1 MSSGTRRRA
10 ERQPARYL
18 RREPLEY
25 LPSSTT
31 TINTDRLN
39 LDDPNFY
46 QLRLNYFQRGI
57 SADEAFYL
65 DAALWRVIG
74 LTAVVVFALP
84 LVFSGFGIVA
94 GLVAILLG
102 TGVLVFSTTFL
113 SERGL
118 ANAGLAVL
126 GLSFLVG
133 TLWVFDGT
141 TEATAGRVAAVQWAV
156 SAFCAWLAMHGFL
169 LSMSHWG
176 ARTGVPR
183 WTLVVAHWLARG
195 DEKKHDRLLDFLNH
209 PVLTRL
215 GPVAAWAG
223 LLLYARALLGGAGL
237 VLDKMASEPDRSW
250 AYGLSGL
257 ALLLAYLV
265 GSEAAKEART
275 IGLGA
280 LMKDTFANPAPGM
293 WRSSPVPASTRRAI
307 ALLAILLMH
316 VAVGLSG
323 RWSVE
328 TPHDQPMFRS
338 YATATSQARQD
349 AASANQTT
357 TDAMLVATRVFSLTS
372 ISSTAM
378 IFFLVPFFE
387 AWRFYNKIE
396 ERLSLF
402 YASALKTE
410 AAHYMRRLHAS
421 DVILTGPDFEQIRE
435 KEHIYAGF
443 EPFQRI
449 PVLLDRRLLHEHC
462 YIVGDSGSGKTSLGL
477 MPLITNLVG
486 LIDAPVED
494 AAVVVLDLKGDMA
507 LFGCTRDAA
516 KAGGR
521 EFMYFTPELG
531 RSSYFFNPFA
541 DIGDAGRSSIQ
552 IAELLLDALALNHGE
567 GYGRSYYSRKNR
579 DFLLDALS
587 QKPAPTSFEE
597 LYVTLARLAQSDERR
612 YRDAFEL
619 LATIRALTFY
629 PQLNVRP
636 SGDEGDSWRTIHM
649 PTVLDNGQ
657 VAYFWL
663 PSATESVSVRE
674 IGKLVLYSL
683 LSAAVSQTSRHKKR
697 VYLVIDEFQ
706 RLAGENFKVVLEQ
719 ARSFGVGVI
728 LANQSMSELETSSG
742 DLRSVVRSNT
752 RVKMHFSVQSPSD
765 LKDISE
771 LSGLDAVMNQSRA
784 ISTPLSWM
792 PTAQQNRQ
800 ETIVDSLSI
809 KPRLTSSDIL
819 AISDHP
825 RRFVLH
831 VTRGSGLTQFGG
843 RALPV
848 EAEYIVHDFT
858 YAKWQAER
866 WPVEPSLIT
875 SLVAPTAVDTKA
887 RQEVIERQ
895 RQVITTAFDEV
906 TADDGFGLPE

>member
-10 ERQPARYL
+10 ERPPARYL

-25 LPSSTT
+25 TPSSTT
-31 TINTDRLN
+31 TINTDRLP

-65 DAALWRVIG
+65 DAALWRFIG
-74 LTAVVVFALP
+74 LPAVVVFALP
-84 LVFSGFGIVA
+84 LVFSGFGFVA

-113 SERGL
+113 SERRL
-118 ANAGLAVL
+118 ANAGLALL

-141 TEATAGRVAAVQWAV
+141 TQAIAGRVAVVQWAV
-156 SAFCAWLAMHGFL
+156 AAFCAWVAMHGFL
-169 LSMSHWG
+169 LSMSHWA
-176 ARTGVPR
+176 ARPGVAR
-183 WTLVVAHWLARG
+183 WTLVVAHWRAPG
-195 DEKKHDRLLDFLNH
+195 DEKKHDRLLHLLNH
-209 PVLTRL
+209 PALTRL
-215 GPVAAWAG
+215 GPIAAWAG
-223 LLLYARALLGGAGL
+223 LLLYARGLLGGAGI

-257 ALLLAYLV
+257 ALLFAYLV
-265 GSEAAKEART
+265 GSDGAKETRT

-307 ALLAILLMH
+307 AILAIVLMH

-328 TPHDQPMFRS
+328 TPHDQPMFRY

-357 TDAMLVATRVFSLTS
+357 ADVATRVLSLAS

-378 IFFLVPFFE
+378 VFFLVPFLD

-396 ERLSLF
+396 DQFARHF
-402 YASALKTE
+402 QTALTPD
-410 AAHYMRRLHAS
+410 AAHYMRRLHS
-421 DVILTGPDFEQIRE
+421 SNVRVYGPDFEAIRE
-435 KEHIYAGF
+435 SRHIYAGF

-486 LIDAPVED
+486 LIDEPVEH

-516 KAGGR
+516 EAGGR
-521 EFMYFTPELG
+521 AFMYFTPELG
-531 RSSYFFNPFA
+531 RSSHFFNPFA

-636 SGDEGDSWRTIHM
+636 SGDDVDSWRTIHM
-649 PTVLDNGQ
+649 PTVLEEGQ

-683 LSAAVSQTSRHKKR
+683 LSAAVSQTSRPGRKKR

-792 PTAQQNRQ
+792 PTVRQQQQ

-848 EAEYIVHDFT
+848 EAEYIVNSDT
-858 YAKWQAER
+858 YEKWLAET
-866 WPVEPSLIT
+866 WPVNQSLIT
-875 SLVAPTAVDTKA
+875 SPVAPTAVDTRA